1 MHPIMRAHGRAVIPA
16 PLSPHA
22 AGIEWQTVSKSKD
35 APEPAAMRPLTE
47 GMSPRIPIRWH
58 WTMLVGAFLLL
69 TVLVLLLII
78 LDMERKAWLSNQAA
92 QAEVQVDRLADE
104 LKIPLLAGSAERDL
118 IIKSFLDKVPTV
130 MAIRLRLPD
139 GRHEDFFNS
148 DVAKRDPLPK
158 LSSLD
163 DRVRRLPTATL
174 WYGKQIRYAGKPIGS
189 VAVRFSRE
197 QWRQLAGTLVG
208 RIALAAALVIAVAA
222 VLVYWLASR
231 MSRPL
236 EQLAQAAER
245 VGAGDYTVQLD
256 VRGNN
261 EISDAARQFNAMVR
275 ELAHKE
281 QMRGMLG
288 RYLNPKIVHEMFEGS
303 QFRIESSRQE
313 VTVLF
318 ADMVGFTA
326 FSEAL
331 ETEQVI
337 DALNRHFEVFHRIID
352 YYGGHVDKY
361 IGDAIMAVFNHPNE
375 DPNHVEHA
383 AKAAL
388 AIGQACARLGMRRPD
403 GRPISFRVGLNTGSV
418 IVGNIGAVQRLQ
430 YTVIGDT
437 VNIASR
443 MTALG
448 QGGQVVLPRPTFE
461 RLRAGFAFD
470 SIGPRPIKGVSAP
483 LECGMLRAVDADI
496 RSNIDHAV
504 ALAFDLSSPSG
515 VHESSEAS
523 RAD

>member
-1 MHPIMRAHGRAVIPA
+1 MR
-16 PLSPHA
+16 
-22 AGIEWQTVSKSKD
+22 D
-35 APEPAAMRPLTE
+35 ASSTM
-47 GMSPRIPIRWH
+47 PRIPIRWH
-58 WTMLVGAFLLL
+58 WTVLVGAFLLL
-69 TVLVLLLII
+69 TVLMLLVII
-78 LDMERKAWLSNQAA
+78 LDMERKAWLNNQAA
-92 QAEVQVDRLADE
+92 QAKVQVDRLADE

-118 IIKSFLDKVPTV
+118 IVKSFLDKVPTV
-130 MAIRLRLPD
+130 MAIRLRLPN
-139 GRHEDFFNS
+139 GKHEDFFKDKGS
-148 DVAKRDPLPK
+148 GGDSLPE
-158 LSSLD
+158 LD
-163 DRVRRLPTATL
+163 NLDEEVRRLPLASL
-174 WYGKQIRYAGKPIGS
+174 WYGRRITYAGKPIGS
-189 VAVRFSRE
+189 VAVRFSHE
-197 QWRQLAGTLVG
+197 QWRELASTLVG
-208 RIALAAALVIAVAA
+208 RIAIAAVLVIAAAA
-222 VLVYWLASR
+222 VLVYWLAGR

-236 EQLAQAAER
+236 EQLALAAQK
-245 VGAGDYTVQLD
+245 VADGDYTVQLD

-261 EISDAARQFNAMVR
+261 EISDAAQQFNAMVR

-288 RYLNPKIVHEMFEGS
+288 RYLNPKIVHEMFESS

-331 ETEQVI
+331 ETEQVV

-388 AIGQACARLGMRRPD
+388 AINKACARLSMLRPD
-403 GRPISFRVGLNTGSV
+403 GAPISFRVGLNAGSV
-418 IVGNIGAVQRLQ
+418 IVGNIGAAQRLQ

-437 VNIASR
+437 VNIAAR

-448 QGGQVVLPRPTFE
+448 QGGQVVLPRPTFA
-461 RLRAGFAFD
+461 RLHPGFAFD
-470 SIGPRPIKGVSAP
+470 SIGQRVIKGVSSP
-483 LECGMLRAVDADI
+483 LECGMLRAVDADTI
-496 RSNIDHAV
+496 KNIEHAV
-504 ALAFDLSSPSG
+504 ALALDLSATSATDHAQDATHTG
-515 VHESSEAS
+515 
-523 RAD
+523 